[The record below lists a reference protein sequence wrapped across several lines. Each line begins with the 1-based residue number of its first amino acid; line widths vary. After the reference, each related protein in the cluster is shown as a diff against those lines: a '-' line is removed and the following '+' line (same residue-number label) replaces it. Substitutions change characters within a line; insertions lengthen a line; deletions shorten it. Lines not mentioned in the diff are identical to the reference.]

1 MIASLTGTIVA
12 KDDRAMIVDVG
23 GVGYKV
29 EASSASLADFPK
41 SGKIVT
47 VLTSMQFSDREGF
60 VLYGFSSERERT
72 LFRFLL
78 DVPGVGPRGALAILS
93 AASVGELEEAIASG
107 EEQLLTRVSG
117 IGKKKAQKILIE
129 LKERYE
135 GTATDSS
142 SGTVDVLDALVSLGI
157 SEQEARGVVREL
169 PRDLNTTEE
178 RVREALRRLGS

>member
-1 MIASLTGTIVA
+1 MIAQLTGTIVA
-12 KDDRAMIVDVG
+12 KDDRALILDVA

-29 EASSASLADFPK
+29 EASSASLADFQQK
-41 SGKIVT
+41 GSKIT
-47 VLTSMQFSDREGF
+47 VLTRLHFSDREGF

-72 LFRFLL
+72 LFTFLL

-93 AASVGELEEAIASG
+93 AASVAELEEAIAAG
-107 EEQLLTRVSG
+107 EERLLTRVSG

-135 GTATDSS
+135 GMDRTGATD
-142 SGTVDVLDALVSLGI
+142 TVDVLDALVSLGI

-169 PRDLNTTEE
+169 PKTLKTTEE
-178 RVREALRRLGS
+178 KVREALKRLGS